1 MKRQSIL
8 GCILVLCLALGFGT
22 STSLGQAV
30 YGSIIG
36 TVTDPQG
43 NAVAGAKVTV
53 TSVTKNTSEETTTN
67 DSGNFSVIHLIP
79 DTYRLKVE
87 GSGFKAYDVASV
99 LVQVDTTARVD
110 AQLQVGA
117 VTQTVEVTGEVPQ
130 LKTDRADVSL
140 DFSSDYVEKLP
151 LVNRNFQSLLLS
163 APGTQQI
170 GWSHAATENPQGSQ
184 QTFVQGQHFSGTG
197 YELDGTDNQDPIL
210 GIIVINPNLDSV
222 EEAKITLM
230 NYDAEF
236 GKSIAGLMVASTK
249 SGTNDIHGS
258 AFWFR
263 NSDATQAR
271 NPFNQAPNVPL
282 PHSKWNQFGGSVGGA
297 VIKNKLFY
305 FGDYQGTRQANGVT
319 NNITIPSK
327 TVLDSCTVDPV
338 ANPNAMCNLS
348 QYLGS
353 VPNGTGQV
361 FDPNTGDQ
369 NTGAGRTP
377 FSGNLIPVTRL
388 SPVAVRILKLFPAPI
403 NTNLTNNFFG
413 SGSGPFHGNAFDGRG
428 DYQAPGNLHIFGRY
442 TRAYYSLT
450 GEPNLGIGLGG
461 LGGGIGGLSGSSNI
475 KNHSLAAGFD
485 KAISTTLLTDFRFG
499 WFKYNPHSIKPD
511 ANVAAAE
518 ALGLKGLN
526 LPGDS
531 STGGLPTFKWDSGD
545 NKNTQLTDF
554 GDGLDPSRCNCPLI
568 ENEHQYQFVNNWT
581 KIAGNHSM
589 KFGVDL
595 RFAHNLRFP
604 SDANRT
610 GELSFSKKQTG
621 NALVDP
627 TTGKLTGSV
636 DGGLDLASF
645 LLGDVSHFERFASV
659 SQTAAESQKRF
670 FLYAQDQFRMSSKLT
685 VTYGIRWEDY
695 LPESVNAKG
704 NGGFANVDQGVIR
717 VGGFGPYGLNG
728 NISNYLGAFG
738 PRLGIAY
745 QLRPKTVVRL
755 GYGRSFDIGVFGSN
769 FGHAVTQNLP
779 VLVHEAISAHDVNS
793 NKVSDNVPVYQMDSA
808 TGPLPAPFPTV
819 PSSGVLPLRGPD
831 GSVDPRIRP
840 TKQRIAAID
849 MWNAT
854 VEHQLTS
861 TMTVEVAYVGN
872 KGTHGFAGNGPTYN
886 LNQRSIVGFGSIAPD
901 QRRPFAGRFTYPGY
915 LVPDPNNPGQF
926 VTLTCCTADMG
937 NYFGMDASSNYN
949 ALQIKAEKRISQGL
963 QFVSHYTWSRARF
976 YDNNYFAIDPKVAY
990 GPMNVNRNHVWVTNF
1005 LYELPFG
1012 KGKKFMGDAN
1022 RLMDTV
1028 IGGWR
1033 VTSITNWSGGLPW
1046 TPQFGDCGLDQD
1058 VGVCRPDKASGSFR
1072 EGPKRDSN
1080 GNLTWFTPIF
1090 TTIPDPTDPTKT
1102 CTLNGLGIYLP
1113 GTCKPDPNQC
1123 TKPRPTIGGFART
1136 ACGTLGNIGL
1146 DSFRGPHLFTSN
1158 LSLAKNFNITE
1169 RYKAE
1174 FRMDANNIF
1183 NHPVLGFNYT
1193 QGNTCIDCGGDAGR
1207 ITNIENNTSMRL
1219 LTFGL
1224 RFSF

>member
-1 MKRQSIL
+1 MNRRIPTWDAIGFDGTRKVEKLRVLRRGGMRKQVVL
-8 GCILVLCLALGFGT
+8 GLVLVLCLTLGFGA

-30 YGSIIG
+30 YGGIIG

-43 NAVAGAKVTV
+43 NSVAGAKITV
-53 TSVTKNTSEETTTN
+53 TAITKNTSDETTTN
-67 DSGNFSVIHLIP
+67 ESGNFSVIHLIP
-79 DTYRLKVE
+79 DTYRVKIE
-87 GSGFKAYDVASV
+87 AAGFKAYNVASV
-99 LVQVDTTARVD
+99 LVQVDNTVRVD
-110 AQLQVGA
+110 GQLQVGE

-140 DFSSDYVEKLP
+140 DFNSDYVEKLP

-271 NPFNQAPNVPL
+271 NPFNQSTGAL

-305 FGDYQGTRQANGVT
+305 FADYQGTRQANGVT
-319 NNITIPSK
+319 NNIVIPTSK
-327 TVLDSCTVDPV
+327 VLSTCT
-338 ANPNAMCNLS
+338 AATGMCDLS
-348 QYLGS
+348 QYLNVVS
-353 VPNGTGQV
+353 NGNGQV
-361 FDPNTGDQ
+361 YDPATGDP
-369 NTGAGRTP
+369 NTGAGRTAFP
-377 FSGNLIPVTRL
+377 NNMIPVSRL
-388 SPVAVRILKLFPAPI
+388 SPVAVKLLKLFPQPSNGNVTAP
-403 NTNLTNNFFG
+403 NFFG
-413 SGSGPFHGNAFDGRG
+413 SGSAPFHGNAFDTRG

-450 GEPNLGIGLGG
+450 GQPNLGIGLGG
-461 LGGGIGGLSGSSNI
+461 QGTGVNGLSGSSI
-475 KNHSLAAGFD
+475 IHNHSLAAGFD

-511 ANVAAAE
+511 ADVAAAQ
-518 ALGLKGLN
+518 ALGLRGLN
-526 LPGDS
+526 IPSDS
-531 STGGLPTFKWDSGD
+531 STGGLPAFKWDSGD

-621 NALVDP
+621 NALVAN
-627 TTGKLTGSV
+627 GKLTGSV

-704 NGGFANVDQGVIR
+704 NGGFANMVQGVIR

-728 NISNYLGAFG
+728 NISSYLGAFG

-745 QLRPKTVVRL
+745 QLRPKTVVRI

-779 VLVHEAISAHDVNS
+779 VLVHQAIQAHDLNS
-793 NKVSDNVPVYQMDSA
+793 AAINDNVAVYQMDSA
-808 TGPLPAPFPTV
+808 TGPPPAQFPAV
-819 PSSGVLPLRGPD
+819 RAD
-831 GSVDPRIRP
+831 
-840 TKQRIAAID
+840 
-849 MWNAT
+849 
-854 VEHQLTS
+854 
-861 TMTVEVAYVGN
+861 
-872 KGTHGFAGNGPTYN
+872 
-886 LNQRSIVGFGSIAPD
+886 
-901 QRRPFAGRFTYPGY
+901 
-915 LVPDPNNPGQF
+915 
-926 VTLTCCTADMG
+926 CT
-937 NYFGMDASSNYN
+937 
-949 ALQIKAEKRISQGL
+949 I
-963 QFVSHYTWSRARF
+963 
-976 YDNNYFAIDPKVAY
+976 
-990 GPMNVNRNHVWVTNF
+990 
-1005 LYELPFG
+1005 
-1012 KGKKFMGDAN
+1012 
-1022 RLMDTV
+1022 
-1028 IGGWR
+1028 
-1033 VTSITNWSGGLPW
+1033 
-1046 TPQFGDCGLDQD
+1046 
-1058 VGVCRPDKASGSFR
+1058 
-1072 EGPKRDSN
+1072 
-1080 GNLTWFTPIF
+1080 
-1090 TTIPDPTDPTKT
+1090 
-1102 CTLNGLGIYLP
+1102 
-1113 GTCKPDPNQC
+1113 
-1123 TKPRPTIGGFART
+1123 
-1136 ACGTLGNIGL
+1136 
-1146 DSFRGPHLFTSN
+1146 
-1158 LSLAKNFNITE
+1158 
-1169 RYKAE
+1169 
-1174 FRMDANNIF
+1174 
-1183 NHPVLGFNYT
+1183 
-1193 QGNTCIDCGGDAGR
+1193 
-1207 ITNIENNTSMRL
+1207 
-1219 LTFGL
+1219 
-1224 RFSF
+1224 

>member
-1 MKRQSIL
+1 M
-8 GCILVLCLALGFGT
+8 
-22 STSLGQAV
+22 

-53 TSVTKNTSEETTTN
+53 TDITKGTSEATTTN

-79 DTYRLKVE
+79 DTYKVHVE
-87 GSGFKAYDVASV
+87 ASGFKAYDVPSV
-99 LVQVDTTARVD
+99 LVQVDTTTRVD
-110 AQLQVGA
+110 PQLQVGE
-117 VTQTVEVTGEVPQ
+117 VTQSVEVTGEVPQ

-210 GIIVINPNLDSV
+210 GIIIINPNLDSV

-271 NPFNQAPNVPL
+271 NPFNQAPGVAL

-305 FGDYQGTRQANGVT
+305 FADYQGTRQANGVT
-319 NNITIPSK
+319 NNITIPDAK
-327 TVLDSCTVDPV
+327 VLSTCT
-338 ANPNAMCNLS
+338 ATTGMCDLS
-348 QYLGS
+348 DYLGKVS
-353 VPNGTGQV
+353 NGNGQV
-361 FDPNTGDQ
+361 YDPATGNA

-377 FSGNLIPVTRL
+377 FAGNLIPVGRL
-388 SPVAVRILKLFPAPI
+388 SPAAVAMLKLFPAPI
-403 NTNLTNNFFG
+403 NGNLTNNFFG
-413 SGSGPFHGNAFDGRG
+413 SGSGPFHGNSFDVRG

-461 LGGGIGGLSGSSNI
+461 VGGGVGGLSGSSI
-475 KNHSLAAGFD
+475 IHNHSLAAGFD

-499 WFKYNPHSIKPD
+499 WFQYNPHSIKPD
-511 ANVAAAE
+511 ASVAAAE
-518 ALGLKGLN
+518 ALGLHGLN
-526 LPGDS
+526 ISSDS
-531 STGGLPTFKWDSGD
+531 STGGLPAFKWDSGD

-581 KIAGNHSM
+581 KISGNHAM

-610 GELSFSKKQTG
+610 GELSFSHKQTS
-621 NALVDP
+621 LFDP
-627 TTGKLTGSV
+627 VAGSNT
-636 DGGLDLASF
+636 GGLDLASF

-670 FLYAQDQFRMSSKLT
+670 FLYAQDQFRLTNKLT
-685 VTYGIRWEDY
+685 ITYGIRWEDY

-704 NGGFANVDQGVIR
+704 NGGFANQEQGVIR

-728 NISNYLGAFG
+728 NIRNYLGAFG
-738 PRLGIAY
+738 PRVGIAY
-745 QLRPKTVVRL
+745 QLRPKTVVRI

-779 VLVHEAISAHDVNS
+779 VLVHEAISAHDINS
-793 NKVSDNVPVYQMDSA
+793 ANINDNVPVYQMDSA
-808 TGPLPAPFPTV
+808 TGPQPAQFPAVRADGTI
-819 PSSGVLPLRGPD
+819 PLRGPQNA
-831 GSVDPRIRP
+831 VDPRIRP
-840 TKQRIAAID
+840 TVQRPAAID

-854 VEHQLTS
+854 VQRQLTS
-861 TMTVEVAYVGN
+861 TMTVEVAYIGN
-872 KGTHGFAGNGPTYN
+872 KGTHGFAGDGPTYN
-886 LNQRSIVGFGSIAPD
+886 ANQRSIVGFGNPLIAPD
-901 QRRPFAGRFTYPGY
+901 SRRPFFNRFTYSDCSVSQGVCGLANVLPA
-915 LVPDPNNPGQF
+915 DM
-926 VTLTCCTADMG
+926 LTCCSSDMG

-949 ALQIKAEKRISQGL
+949 ALQLKVEKRFSQGL

-976 YDNNYFAIDPKVAY
+976 YDNNYYAIDQTVAY
-990 GPMNVNRNHVWVTNF
+990 GPMNVNRNHVWVTNI

-1012 KGKKFMGDAN
+1012 KGKKYMSGASTLTDYA
-1022 RLMDTV
+1022 

-1033 VTSITNWSGGLPW
+1033 LTSITNWSGGLPW
-1046 TPQFGDCGLDQD
+1046 TPSYSACDKDQD
-1058 VGVCRPDKASGSFR
+1058 VGVCRPNRGSGSF
-1072 EGPKRDSN
+1072 PLAVKRDSN
-1080 GNLTWFTPIF
+1080 GFLTWFTPN
-1090 TTIPDPTDPTKT
+1090 PTM
-1102 CTLNGLGIYLP
+1102 GVG
-1113 GTCKPDPNQC
+1113 GSGGGFS
-1123 TKPRPTIGGFART
+1123 RPTA
-1136 ACGTLGNIGL
+1136 GTLGNIGL

-1158 LSLAKNFNITE
+1158 LSLAKNFRITE

-1183 NHPVLGFNYT
+1183 NHPVMGFNYT
-1193 QGNTCIDCGGDAGR
+1193 QGNLCIDCAGSDAGR